1 MEQAELER
9 KLEAECQKTIQLRVQ
24 LAQVEGARGSAASDH
39 GRQVREPS
47 ILLVREPERYVNPH
61 NFIPGFNKN
70 RDDLDA
76 YLKRFENVATG
87 QEWPKDK
94 CATALSLC
102 LSGEALKVFGRLS
115 PEEAL
120 DYEKA
125 KLAILQRF
133 RFMAEGYREKFRH
146 SRPQDGETGKQYAT
160 RLDTKSGFA
169 SRKSLRGAV
178 PDMEPLEV
186 LSSLSSPV
194 QCLAACLLK
203 SPRCKAFAFGNRSCD
218 LLQRSPCDSQ
228 RPMRDA
234 PGFALYDVL
243 TRDRMTVRLLRR
255 TRPVNQ
261 DSGLAGDA
269 VRSSTMHDVTSE
281 PGDRAT
287 SLAPDEADR
296 IQQRDGAAFVF
307 RAGPT
312 TFQAARHACLAEG
325 LAMAMPVTYQDH
337 KALVELMRRN
347 RAPRLWIGVQRSV
360 KGNTTFMNG
369 EQVPES
375 SRRWGKGQPNNSGGT
390 QICVEMIE
398 SLAHLWNDYDCENRA
413 AYACQ
418 QTSSAPQS
426 SDGLT

>member
-1 MEQAELER
+1 MQGMAGYQLLLRWLLLGAAACPSGALIGPGEE
-9 KLEAECQKTIQLRVQ
+9 KTTAIFLTSSGSGPVIASSSKKPATTAGRFST
-24 LAQVEGARGSAASDH
+24 RGPRLG
-39 GRQVREPS
+39 GR
-47 ILLVREPERYVNPH
+47 
-61 NFIPGFNKN
+61 
-70 RDDLDA
+70 
-76 YLKRFENVATG
+76 
-87 QEWPKDK
+87 
-94 CATALSLC
+94 
-102 LSGEALKVFGRLS
+102 
-115 PEEAL
+115 
-120 DYEKA
+120 
-125 KLAILQRF
+125 
-133 RFMAEGYREKFRH
+133 
-146 SRPQDGETGKQYAT
+146 SRPANTN
-160 RLDTKSGFA
+160 SGFA

-243 TRDRMTVRLLRR
+243 TRDRMTLTKGESPDCPPVAASSDASTTQTTIPPFVTPAEDRR
-255 TRPVNQ
+255 RKT
-261 DSGLAGDA
+261 
-269 VRSSTMHDVTSE
+269 
-281 PGDRAT
+281 
-287 SLAPDEADR
+287 
-296 IQQRDGAAFVF
+296 AFVF

-312 TFQAARHACLAEG
+312 TFEAARHACLAEG

-360 KGNTTFMNG
+360 KGNTTFTNG

-418 QTSSAPQS
+418 QTSSAPQP
-426 SDGLT
+426 SDGPT

>member
-1 MEQAELER
+1 M
-9 KLEAECQKTIQLRVQ
+9 
-24 LAQVEGARGSAASDH
+24 
-39 GRQVREPS
+39 
-47 ILLVREPERYVNPH
+47 
-61 NFIPGFNKN
+61 
-70 RDDLDA
+70 
-76 YLKRFENVATG
+76 NV
-87 QEWPKDK
+87 
-94 CATALSLC
+94 S
-102 LSGEALKVFGRLS
+102 
-115 PEEAL
+115 
-120 DYEKA
+120 
-125 KLAILQRF
+125 
-133 RFMAEGYREKFRH
+133 
-146 SRPQDGETGKQYAT
+146 
-160 RLDTKSGFA
+160 
-169 SRKSLRGAV
+169 
-178 PDMEPLEV
+178 
-186 LSSLSSPV
+186 
-194 QCLAACLLK
+194 
-203 SPRCKAFAFGNRSCD
+203 
-218 LLQRSPCDSQ
+218 
-228 RPMRDA
+228 
-234 PGFALYDVL
+234 
-243 TRDRMTVRLLRR
+243 
-255 TRPVNQ
+255 VNQ

-347 RAPRLWIGVQRSV
+347 RAPRLWIGVQR
-360 KGNTTFMNG
+360 
-369 EQVPES
+369 VPNFS
-375 SRRWGKGQPNNSGGT
+375 LFLRSQPNNSGGT

>member
-1 MEQAELER
+1 MQGMAGYQLLLRWLLLGAAACPSGALIGPGEE
-9 KLEAECQKTIQLRVQ
+9 KTTAIFLTSSGSGPVIASSSKKPATTAGRFST
-24 LAQVEGARGSAASDH
+24 RGPRLG
-39 GRQVREPS
+39 GR
-47 ILLVREPERYVNPH
+47 
-61 NFIPGFNKN
+61 
-70 RDDLDA
+70 
-76 YLKRFENVATG
+76 
-87 QEWPKDK
+87 
-94 CATALSLC
+94 
-102 LSGEALKVFGRLS
+102 
-115 PEEAL
+115 
-120 DYEKA
+120 
-125 KLAILQRF
+125 
-133 RFMAEGYREKFRH
+133 
-146 SRPQDGETGKQYAT
+146 SRPANTN
-160 RLDTKSGFA
+160 SGFA

-243 TRDRMTVRLLRR
+243 TRDRMTLTKGESPDCPPVAASSDASTTQTTIPPFVTPAEDRR
-255 TRPVNQ
+255 RKI
-261 DSGLAGDA
+261 
-269 VRSSTMHDVTSE
+269 RSSTMHDVTSE
-281 PGDRAT
+281 PGGRAT
-287 SLAPDEADR
+287 PPAPDEAVR

-312 TFQAARHACLAEG
+312 TFEAARHACLAEG

-360 KGNTTFMNG
+360 KGNTTFTNG

-418 QTSSAPQS
+418 QTSSAPQP
-426 SDGLT
+426 SDGPT